1 MKRTRLGAWKRGFSV
16 LLGVVI
22 LVFFL
27 FQGLGDPARMVAGQ
41 SANAKTLAS
50 IRAELNLDEPV
61 WKQLAYY
68 LNDVSPL
75 CIHHQSTIPS
85 KQLQGVFIGG
95 PYKVGL
101 KIPYLRTSYQTK
113 QPVAHILAEAL
124 PGTMLLAGA
133 AILFALTFGLML
145 GVTAAV
151 NAHSWWDRW
160 ITLFSVTGIS
170 LPSFFVALVIAY
182 LFGVVWHSYTGLPL
196 TGSWYAIDDQTGE
209 KYLTLRNL
217 VLPALTLGIRPLALI
232 TQITRSAMLDVL
244 NQDYLR
250 TARASGVPRWK
261 QVWVFG
267 LKNALNPVVTAVTGW
282 FAELLAGAFFVEY
295 IFGWH
300 GLGRITVHALDRLD
314 YPVVM
319 GAVLLSATLFL
330 TVTMLTE
337 WLYRRLDPRVR

>member
-1 MKRTRLGAWKRGFSV
+1 MKTARISSWKRGLSV
-16 LLGVVI
+16 LIGVVV

-27 FQGLGDPARMVAGQ
+27 FQGLGDPARMLAGQ

-50 IRAELNLDEPV
+50 IRAELNLDEPL
-61 WKQLAYY
+61 WKQLFFY
-68 LNDVSPL
+68 LNDVSPV
-75 CIHHQSTIPS
+75 CVHHKETIAS
-85 KQLQGVFIGG
+85 KNLQGFFLGG
-95 PYKVGL
+95 DWKVGI
-101 KIPYLRTSYQTK
+101 KIPYLRTSYQTR
-113 QPVAHILAEAL
+113 QPVAHLLADAL
-124 PGTMLLAGA
+124 PGTFILAGA
-133 AILFALTFGLML
+133 AMILALGLGLVL

-151 NAHSWWDRW
+151 RASSWWDRW

-170 LPSFFVALVIAY
+170 LPSFFVALIFAY
-182 LFGVVWHSYTGLPL
+182 LFGVVWHAYTGLPL
-196 TGSWYAIDDQTGE
+196 TGSWYAINDQTGE

-217 VLPALTLGIRPLALI
+217 VLPAITLGIRPLALI
-232 TQITRSAMLDVL
+232 TQITRSAMLEVL
-244 NQDYLR
+244 EQDYLR

-261 QVWVFG
+261 QIWVFG

-330 TVTMLTE
+330 ATTALSE
-337 WLYRRLDPRVR
+337 YLYRKLDPRVR